1 MASGKALKIVFMGSA
16 PFAVPCLDALVES
29 PHDVIEVV
37 TQPCKPAG
45 RGMHMRA
52 CAVAEYAKEK
62 GLPLYQPKGV
72 RGPEPIEHFRALNP
86 DLMVVVAYGKILP
99 KELIE
104 IPRMGCINVHASLLP
119 KYRGAAPIN
128 WAIAEGER
136 ETGVTTLFINEELDA
151 GDMLLAASTP
161 IDEVENASLLHD
173 RLASMGAD
181 LLIRTIDGLIDG
193 SVKPTPQDHSKA
205 THAPLMK
212 KDDGHVDWS
221 MSSQR
226 IYDRIRAF
234 TPWPG
239 SFATIGGK
247 KIRVHEAA
255 PIEIDHGKAP
265 GTILECSDH
274 MTVACGEG
282 ALCILELQLEGG
294 RRMPAC
300 DFLHGHKLKEG
311 DVLR

>member
-1 MASGKALKIVFMGSA
+1 MTKKNLKIVFMGSA
-16 PFAVPCLDALVES
+16 PFAVPCLDALARS
-29 PHDVIEVV
+29 PHEVIEVV

-45 RGMHMRA
+45 RGMHMKE

-62 GLPLYQPKGV
+62 GLALYQPGGVKGS
-72 RGPEPIEHFRALNP
+72 EPIDHFRKLKP
-86 DLMVVVAYGKILP
+86 DLIVVVAYGKILP
-99 KELIE
+99 KELLE
-104 IPRMGCINVHASLLP
+104 IPQVGCINVHASLLP

-136 ETGVTTLFINEELDA
+136 ETGVTTLFINEDLDA

-193 SVKPTPQDHSKA
+193 SVKPVPQDHSKA

-239 SFATIGGK
+239 SFATVGGK
-247 KIRVHEAA
+247 KLRIHEAA
-255 PIEIDHGKAP
+255 ALEIDHGKTP
-265 GTILECSDH
+265 GTILECGNH

-294 RRMPAC
+294 RRMPTC
-300 DFLHGHKLKEG
+300 DFMRGHKLKEG